1 MQKQVKPAFACSL
14 YNLYNL
20 LRIQDAMSEETL
32 CLLALAHMPGIGPVT
47 ARQLISYCGGVKQ
60 VFEANYRKLIRI
72 PGIGDQACRMILK
85 RDTFSKAEHEWAL
98 CQKNGTRILSYR
110 DEAYPQRLLPL
121 YDAPLLLYA
130 DGNMDLNPGRTVGIV
145 GTRKMTEYGRAVTE
159 QIIRELVPFKPLI
172 VSGLAYGIDIAA
184 HRAAVKHTLPTI
196 GVMASGIDVIYPRA
210 HEKMVPQ
217 MRRNGGILTEN
228 SFGTRPDFQRFPARN
243 RIIAGLSDVLIVVE
257 SALRGGGLISVEFA
271 ANYHREVYAV
281 PGRLDQAMS
290 EGCNQLIRQNKAA
303 LFRSVADLAEELRW
317 FGKPSEPGELFGK
330 EGQVPVYEGFSLDES
345 QLMALL
351 KRNGELQIDELH
363 WQSGLAPGKVANL
376 LLNLEF
382 KGVVKSLPGKK
393 YGLA

>member
-1 MQKQVKPAFACSL
+1 
-14 YNLYNL
+14 
-20 LRIQDAMSEETL
+20 MSEETL

-60 VFEANYRKLIRI
+60 VFQADYRKLIRI
-72 PGIGDQACRMILK
+72 PGVGDQACRMILR
-85 RDTFSKAEHEWAL
+85 RDTFQKAEREELL
-98 CQKNGTRILSYR
+98 CRKNGTRILSYR
-110 DEAYPQRLLPL
+110 DQAYPQRLLPL

-130 DGNMDLNPGRTVGIV
+130 DGNMELNPGRAVGIV
-145 GTRKMTEYGRAVTE
+145 GTRKITEYGRAVTE
-159 QIIRELVPFKPLI
+159 QIIRDLAPFKPLV
-172 VSGLAYGIDIAA
+172 VSGLAYGVDIAA
-184 HRAAVKHTLPTI
+184 HRAAVKYSLPTI
-196 GVMASGIDVIYPRA
+196 GVMASGIDVIYPRS
-210 HEKMVPQ
+210 HEKIVLQ
-217 MRRNGGILTEN
+217 MRRNGGIITEN

-351 KRNGELQIDELH
+351 KNKGELQIDELH
-363 WQSGLAPGKVANL
+363 WQSGMAPGKVVNL
-376 LLNLEF
+376 LLSLEF

-393 YGLA
+393 YGLV

>member
-1 MQKQVKPAFACSL
+1 
-14 YNLYNL
+14 
-20 LRIQDAMSEETL
+20 MSEETM

-60 VFEANYRKLIRI
+60 VFEAGYRKLIRI
-72 PGIGDQACRMILK
+72 PGVGDHACRMILK
-85 RDTFSKAEHEWAL
+85 RDTFPKAEQEWVL
-98 CQKNGTRILSYR
+98 CQKNGTKILSYR

-130 DGNMDLNPGRTVGIV
+130 DGNMDLNPGRAVGIV
-145 GTRKMTEYGRAVTE
+145 GTRKMTEYGRTVTE

-210 HEKMVPQ
+210 HEKVVLQ
-217 MRRNGGILTEN
+217 MRGNGGVVTEN

-290 EGCNQLIRQNKAA
+290 EGCNQLIRQNKAG

-330 EGQVPVYEGFSLDES
+330 ERPAPVYEGFSLDES

-351 KRNGELQIDELH
+351 KRRGELQIDELQ

-393 YGLA
+393 YGLV

>member
-1 MQKQVKPAFACSL
+1 MKKVVESRFPCSI
-14 YNLYNL
+14 YNL
-20 LRIQDAMSEETL
+20 LRIQNAMSEETL
-32 CLLALAHMPGIGPVT
+32 YLLALAHMPGIGPVT

-60 VFEANYRKLIRI
+60 VFEADFRKLIRI
-72 PGIGDQACRMILK
+72 PGVGDQACRMILK
-85 RDTFSKAEHEWAL
+85 RDTFQRAEEEL
-98 CQKNGTRILSYR
+98 LFCQKYGATILSYM
-110 DEAYPQRLLPL
+110 DKAYPQRLLPL

-130 DGNMDLNPGRTVGIV
+130 DGNMDLNPGRAVGIV
-145 GTRKMTEYGRAVTE
+145 GTRKMTDYGRAVTE
-159 QIIRELVPFKPLI
+159 QIIRELVPFKPLV
-172 VSGLAYGIDIAA
+172 VSGLAYGVDIAA
-184 HRAAVKHTLPTI
+184 HRAAVKCALPTI
-196 GVMASGIDVIYPRA
+196 GVMASGVDVIYPRT
-210 HEKMVPQ
+210 HEKMVLQ
-217 MRRNGGILTEN
+217 MRRNGGVITEN
-228 SFGTRPDFQRFPARN
+228 GFGTKPDFQRFPARN

-281 PGRLDQAMS
+281 PGRLDQVMS

-330 EGQVPVYEGFSLDES
+330 ESQVPVYEGFSLDES

-351 KRNGELQIDELH
+351 KKKGELQIDELH

-376 LLNLEF
+376 LLSLEF

-393 YGLA
+393 YRML